1 MFREFSSIWEIQVTR
16 CDMPIKEINLEEM
29 PQLGAP
35 ISFRCDERVNIFIG
49 PNASGKTSILQAVFA
64 APFRQFMDSHQVR
77 GDIDPDG
84 DVEAQNQEGGRDV
97 QMTRI
102 AANRYHWRET
112 TVVLSSPVSSK
123 GDSLLLEGDYLVPRY
138 YIPATRVSL
147 HRDANLLPS
156 LTLPPDPLLWY
167 DRHKSASLY
176 HLVTDAIQGITT
188 FQEFQRTVTRLTLS
202 YSIFKLFDT
211 RQGVFYGRDLEVA
224 IDWLKRLST
233 SDEPLRAQY
242 EKALQLGYSCVKDIC
257 RDVIEDEAPYEIT
270 VTAAP
275 EPVNDEPEDFDSGEA
290 HLREEDQ
297 QPQTRPAI
305 GIGTSDNPTDE
316 PLYLG
321 YLSSGTQG
329 TLLWVWS
336 LAFRMMVDHDC
347 REGWESEP
355 AILLVDEIENHLHPT
370 WQRRVIPA
378 LLRHFPGVQIFATT
392 HSPFVVA
399 GLEEGQVHKLYRD
412 KEKIVR
418 AETNDYDI
426 IAWTA
431 DEILHEFMGVT
442 DPTDQDTAG
451 LVEILRWLERCGP
464 LDEDESAEEWRLS
477 EVERLE
483 SLVQSK
489 EAVSE
494 EIIVLLWLKGGVSH
508 APAHVELPLQGRAEH
523 WRLEAV
529 QEFRKDI
536 GIELMSGGPI
546 GWRRGI
552 LEQIMKQQAD
562 GFLGENPSDSLGSN
576 EANTEE

>member
-1 MFREFSSIWEIQVTR
+1 MFREFSSIWEIQVTS
-16 CDMPIKEINLEEM
+16 CDMPIKEIYLEEM

-64 APFRQFMDSHQVR
+64 APFRQNRDGRSSLLMEGTRSNWR
-77 GDIDPDG
+77 GT
-84 DVEAQNQEGGRDV
+84 NF
-97 QMTRI
+97 
-102 AANRYHWRET
+102 N
-112 TVVLSSPVSSK
+112 LSSPVSSK
-123 GDSLLLEGDYLVPRY
+123 GDPLFSEGDYRIPRY

-156 LTLPPDPLLWY
+156 LTLPPDPILWDGY
-167 DRHKSASLY
+167 EPREDGESLCD
-176 HLVTDAIQGITT
+176 LVTHAIQGITT
-188 FQEFQRTVTRLTLS
+188 FQWFQRTVTRLTLR
-202 YSIFKLFDT
+202 YSMFKLFDT

-233 SDEPLRAQY
+233 SDEPMRAQF
-242 EKALQLGYSCVKDIC
+242 EKALQLGYSCVKDVC

-270 VTAAP
+270 VPAAP
-275 EPVNDEPEDFDSGEA
+275 EPVNDEPEEFDDPEDFDSGEA

-321 YLSSGTQG
+321 YLSSGTQA

-336 LAFRMMVDHDC
+336 LAFRMLVDHDF

-370 WQRRVIPA
+370 WQRRDDPA
-378 LLRHFPGVQIFATT
+378 LPRHFPGVQIFATT

-412 KEKIVR
+412 KGKIVR
-418 AETNDYDI
+418 AETNDCDI

-451 LVEILRWLERCGP
+451 LAEILRWLERCGP

-494 EIIVLLWLKGGVSH
+494 EIIVLLWLKGGVSD

-552 LEQIMKQQAD
+552 LEQIMKQQVD